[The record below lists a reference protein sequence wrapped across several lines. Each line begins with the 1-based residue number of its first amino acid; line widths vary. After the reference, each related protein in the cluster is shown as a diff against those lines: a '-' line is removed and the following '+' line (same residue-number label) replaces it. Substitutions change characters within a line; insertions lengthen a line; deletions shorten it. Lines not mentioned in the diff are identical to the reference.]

1 MSRKT
6 VFPCLTRKYNKILFV
21 FGFFSINS
29 FQLWSMYKMHL
40 KILEKTTQGWQALY
54 GLYHKKDAYT
64 YTFIIKFLLSVLW
77 QQEWIRIH
85 FILKQQIRLKW
96 KPNFNGTTAQELT
109 FAGVAE
115 GHFLTRVIWR
125 RQGSPE
131 FSVVAETSRRHIP
144 YHFPLSAS

>member
-1 MSRKT
+1 
-6 VFPCLTRKYNKILFV
+6 
-21 FGFFSINS
+21 
-29 FQLWSMYKMHL
+29 MYKMHL

-77 QQEWIRIH
+77 QQKWNRIH

-109 FAGVAE
+109 FAGVAV
-115 GHFLTRVIWR
+115 GHFSDTSYLT
-125 RQGSPE
+125 
-131 FSVVAETSRRHIP
+131 
-144 YHFPLSAS
+144 

>member
-1 MSRKT
+1 
-6 VFPCLTRKYNKILFV
+6 
-21 FGFFSINS
+21 
-29 FQLWSMYKMHL
+29 MYKMYL

-115 GHFLTRVIWR
+115 GHFSDTSYLT
-125 RQGSPE
+125 
-131 FSVVAETSRRHIP
+131 
-144 YHFPLSAS
+144 